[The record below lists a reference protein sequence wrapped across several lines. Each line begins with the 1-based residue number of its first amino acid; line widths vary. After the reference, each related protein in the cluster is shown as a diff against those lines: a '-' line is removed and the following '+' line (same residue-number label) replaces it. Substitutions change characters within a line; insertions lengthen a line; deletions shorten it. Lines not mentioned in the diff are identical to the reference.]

1 MKPRSSKEKGTRL
14 EKFISKRLEEVLG
27 SYGVKATRM
36 PLSGA
41 IDRFKSDIYT
51 NLPISFE
58 CKNVERLDFREA
70 WRQCTQDAGS
80 KIPILATHR
89 NNEKDILC
97 LINFEDLLFFFELA
111 LQTGWVSGIKKKTRS
126 V

>member
-1 MKPRSSKEKGTRL
+1 MKLRSSKNKGTRL
-14 EKFISKRLEEVLG
+14 EKLVSKRLEEVLG
-27 SYGVKATRM
+27 DYGIKATRM
-36 PLSGA
+36 PMSGA

-97 LINFEDLLFFFELA
+97 LINFEDLLFFFELS
-111 LQTGWVSGIKKKTRS
+111 LQAGWVDGKDKKK
-126 V
+126 